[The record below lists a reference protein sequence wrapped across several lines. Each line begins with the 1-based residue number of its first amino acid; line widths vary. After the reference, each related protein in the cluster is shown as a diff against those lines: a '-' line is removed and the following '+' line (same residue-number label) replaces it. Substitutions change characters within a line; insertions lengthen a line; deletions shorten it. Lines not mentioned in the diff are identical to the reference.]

1 MIVTWLGQAGLL
13 VETGEIRVLVD
24 PFFSDYEARLY
35 ASPPPDE
42 YTSGVD
48 ALLVTHD
55 HLDHLDVGFL
65 PTLVAASP
73 DVRVV
78 VPEPV
83 APAAAELAG
92 SAEVVPV
99 AAGQDL
105 QLAEGVSAQ
114 VVPAW
119 HAPAPADGYA
129 THGGRFVGY
138 VLTLPSLRLYHS
150 GDTLATPELVEA
162 LRPARVDVAFLPING
177 RDVFREE
184 REIAGNMSFREAVQL
199 ASRIGASTLVPIH
212 WDMFAGNT
220 ELPGRAVDEA
230 AAEDA
235 DLHVLVLRRFRPF
248 RLA

>member
-1 MIVTWLGQAGLL
+1 
-13 VETGEIRVLVD
+13 VETGDTRVLVD
-24 PFFSDYEARLY
+24 PFFSEYEARLY
-35 ASPPPDE
+35 DSPPPDD
-42 YTSGVD
+42 YATGID
-48 ALLVTHD
+48 ALLVTHE
-55 HLDHLDVGFL
+55 HLDHLDAGFL
-65 PTLVAASP
+65 PALVAASP

-83 APAAAELAG
+83 APVAAELTG
-92 SAEVVPV
+92 RAEVVPV
-99 AAGQDL
+99 AAGHEL
-105 QLAEGVSAQ
+105 QLTEGVA
-114 VVPAW
+114 VHVTPAW
-119 HAPAPADGYA
+119 HAPAPAHGYA

-150 GDTLATPELVEA
+150 GDTLATPELVEE
-162 LRPARVDVAFLPING
+162 LRPAQIDVAFLPING

-184 REIAGNMSFREAVQL
+184 REIAGNMSFREAVHL

-230 AAEDA
+230 AGIDA

-248 RLA
+248 RFVSPRDGC

>member
-1 MIVTWLGQAGLL
+1 
-13 VETGEIRVLVD
+13 VETRETRILVD
-24 PFFSDYEARLY
+24 PFFSEYEARLY

-42 YTSGVD
+42 YLNGID
-48 ALLVTHD
+48 ALLVTHE
-55 HLDHLDVGFL
+55 HLDHLDVGFVPAL
-65 PTLVAASP
+65 AAASP

-83 APAAAELAG
+83 APDGAALAG
-92 SAEVVPV
+92 DERVVPV
-99 AAGQDL
+99 AAGRELRLGDDL
-105 QLAEGVSAQ
+105 TVR

-119 HAPAPADGYA
+119 HALAPADGYSA
-129 THGGRFVGY
+129 DEGRFVGY
-138 VLTLPSLRLYHS
+138 VLELGSLVLYHS

-177 RDVFREE
+177 RDVFREA

-230 AAEDA
+230 AAVDA

-248 RLA
+248 SFA